1 MLESIIDTMKTS
13 PQPLPV
19 LLVGGG
25 AVVAPAALRGASR
38 VLRPPFAGVANAI
51 GAAMAGVSGVVD
63 AVVSTEKK
71 ARREWLEELKGVAV
85 ERAVAAGAERA
96 GVRIA
101 EVEELPLQYV
111 AHKSRFVV
119 RAAGEFDYGRSEAFE
134 VGEVGGEEEQ
144 GGDEEMGEYEKGR
157 AVAEERERGEEG
169 EVFDFEAYRPRVEKR
184 VWYIS
189 ERDLAWISTGCYI
202 LGTGGG
208 GSPYSSM
215 LRLRSMLRAG
225 AVVRVVSPDDLKDD
239 DRVGCGGGAGSPT
252 VGIEKLAGDE

>member
-1 MLESIIDTMKTS
+1 MKTS
-13 PQPLPV
+13 PQPVPV

-71 ARREWLEELKGVAV
+71 ARGEWLEELKGVAV

-111 AHKSRFVV
+111 VHKSRFVV

-134 VGEVGGEEEQ
+134 VGEVGGEDDQ

-169 EVFDFEAYRPRVEKR
+169 EVFDFEAYRPRVEER